1 MRYATLITSLLATA
15 AVSIPAL
22 AWAAPDCGNPPVKSA
37 EVVYKIPTP
46 AQALAPQVQIIA
58 PQQAVPQQV
67 APQVETV
74 TRRVETVA
82 PVQFEN
88 RSPQP
93 VFTNDPVVVTQPAPQ
108 VIEAPVKT
116 VQVVS
121 TPVNSFA
128 ANYEALLQRRISQG
142 AGGLNVFDYAG
153 AKAAGEGRTIKAY
166 TDHLASQNPDLLPQN
181 DQIAYWANLYNAL
194 TVNLI
199 LDNYPVKSIRKIKSG
214 AFSNGPWKRD
224 EVTVNGQ
231 VLSLND
237 IEHEI
242 LRKRYPNPAMV
253 HYMVNCASIGC
264 PNLPSKLWVGAT
276 LDADRDAAARAFIN
290 SPRGVKI
297 NGGSLKASSIYDWFK
312 EDFGGSKTSTIAHF
326 RQFAGP
332 QLRAAL
338 DAGAKIGGY
347 GYDWDLNE

>member
-1 MRYATLITSLLATA
+1 MRYTRLITSLLATA
-15 AVSIPAL
+15 AVSVPAL
-22 AWAAPDCGNPPVKSA
+22 SWAGPDCGNPPVKTA

-46 AQALAPQVQIIA
+46 QQALAPQVETLA
-58 PQQAVPQQV
+58 PQ
-67 APQVETV
+67 
-74 TRRVETVA
+74 VETVA

-93 VFTNDPVVVTQPAPQ
+93 VLTSDPVVTETAPRI
-108 VIEAPVKT
+108 VEAPVKT
-116 VQVVS
+116 AQVVS
-121 TPVNSFA
+121 TPANRFA
-128 ANYEALLQRRISQG
+128 ANYEAVLQRRISKG
-142 AGGLNVFDYAG
+142 AGGLNLFDYAG

-166 TDHLASQNPDLLPQN
+166 TDHLASQNPDLLPEA

-214 AFSNGPWKRD
+214 AFSVGPWKRD
-224 EVTVNGQ
+224 EVTVNGK

-264 PNLPSKLWVGAT
+264 PNLPSKLWIGST

-290 SPRGVKI
+290 SPRGVKVS
-297 NGGSLKASSIYDWFK
+297 GTSLKASSIYDWFK

-326 RQFAGP
+326 RKYADP
-332 QLRAAL
+332 ELRAAL
-338 DAGAKIGGY
+338 NAGAKIGGY